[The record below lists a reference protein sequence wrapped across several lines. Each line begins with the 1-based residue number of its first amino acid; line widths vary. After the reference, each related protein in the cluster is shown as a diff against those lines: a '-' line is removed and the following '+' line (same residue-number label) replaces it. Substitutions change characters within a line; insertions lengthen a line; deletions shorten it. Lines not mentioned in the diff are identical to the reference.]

1 MRRFI
6 VLVAIAPMSLIVAAG
21 PAMASVVNIH

>member
-6 VLVAIAPMSLIVAAG
+6 VLVAIALMSLIVAAG